1 MDIYKTNVLRD
12 ELLHCD
18 NLEDLKEEIL
28 PKLQQQ
34 RVAWQWKIKQI
45 MRENQY
51 SGREMAQ
58 LCEVSVTSVRKWCK
72 GSLPQSREM
81 FIRIG
86 FAAHYDIEQMNR
98 FLQRYGRYPKL
109 YAKSLEDSVC
119 IFILSSETLPHTYFC
134 YRKLLESMQ
143 ANISGVEPDVQA
155 DYSTVE
161 MEEHIINIQDEE
173 TMQRFVQEH
182 AGEYR
187 RAYDKLYNYIQD
199 FLQMN
204 RVSRVDETQMSIQEL
219 AGRSKMSGKIRR
231 HTKIFGNWNVEEEIG
246 EGAYSV
252 VFRLEKSAYGIKDT
266 SVLKVIDL
274 YDNFGKKSE
283 FSEKHYD
290 EMKERV
296 EQEVRKAGK
305 EVALMQQLRGST
317 NIVDYLDFEV
327 YDWEDEEDESYGTS
341 LLIRMEKLE
350 NVAMEQRRGRR
361 FTDLEIIRLGKD
373 ICSALMLCH
382 SQKILH
388 RDIKPDNIYRNENG
402 CYKLGDFGVSRI
414 LDTVQSKSMRKSA
427 GTRAYMATEEEVR
440 RRMTE
445 EEFPPLNGV
454 DEQLAEA
461 IRIACCYQPEE
472 RYKSAEQFYE
482 ELCIIERI
490 VELEVAFKEAS
501 PEEFAEFCKCFSIKK
516 QSEIQKEQKEFEAL
530 LQAANQGDAKAQYQV
545 GECFLIGKKSVP
557 CDQQEAVKCKSDV
570 SHRKLSRKDGGKCR
584 CEYSRSKYVY
594 VGSDSLV

>member
-1 MDIYKTNVLRD
+1 M
-12 ELLHCD
+12 
-18 NLEDLKEEIL
+18 
-28 PKLQQQ
+28 
-34 RVAWQWKIKQI
+34 
-45 MRENQY
+45 
-51 SGREMAQ
+51 SGR
-58 LCEVSVTSVRKWCK
+58 
-72 GSLPQSREM
+72 
-81 FIRIG
+81 
-86 FAAHYDIEQMNR
+86 
-98 FLQRYGRYPKL
+98 
-109 YAKSLEDSVC
+109 
-119 IFILSSETLPHTYFC
+119 
-134 YRKLLESMQ
+134 
-143 ANISGVEPDVQA
+143 
-155 DYSTVE
+155 
-161 MEEHIINIQDEE
+161 
-173 TMQRFVQEH
+173 
-182 AGEYR
+182 
-187 RAYDKLYNYIQD
+187 
-199 FLQMN
+199 
-204 RVSRVDETQMSIQEL
+204 
-219 AGRSKMSGKIRR
+219 IRR

-252 VFRLEKSAYGIKDT
+252 VFRLEKSTYGIQDI

-283 FSEKHYD
+283 LSEENYTK
-290 EMKERV
+290 MKERV

-414 LDTVQSKSMRKSA
+414 LDTVQNKSMRKSA
-427 GTRAYMATEEEVR
+427 GTRAYMAPEQYKGENYDFRADIYSLGLVMYELANGNRLPFAEGSKTTGEELK

-445 EEFPPLNGV
+445 EEFPPLSGV
-454 DEQLAEA
+454 HKQLAEA
-461 IRIACCYQPEE
+461 IRIACCYHPED

-482 ELCIIERI
+482 ELCFTERI
-490 VELEVAFKEAS
+490 VEMEVAFKEAS
-501 PEEFAEFCKCFSIKK
+501 PEAFAEFCKCFSIKK

-545 GECFLIGKKSVP
+545 GECFLTGKMSVP
-557 CDQQEAVKCKSDV
+557 CDQQEAVKWICLAAENGNAVAQCTLGEMYMNGLVVEKNQEEALKWLGMSAKQKNARAMFHIGSYHERMAENAGANIV
-570 SHRKLSRKDGGKCR
+570 EANMFMSEATAWYKLSAEHG
-584 CEYSRSKYVY
+584 
-594 VGSDSLV
+594 DSLGKIAIKRLQI